1 MAFIY
6 TALNTGAAALDPLV
20 ARIYADGVDVYPANL
35 VGGVFTPPHELRG
48 CTRFQWEFDHERDG
62 AYIEIAGATE
72 DTYQVPEDNVL
83 NSGDYRCVVTIGEL
97 DGECERITDIR
108 TVAIIDCGSTATT
121 FFNGAGGAGSRTIDP
136 IFPHFLQN
144 QVVVTSPDWITHT
157 DIVCTLGTGSCIE
170 ISSLTAE
177 SVTAGGRANRARN
190 GYVDIQI
197 GEFSCSYPV
206 QQNFIRTV
214 MGGPITAEDTSPPLG
229 PTLSISAPQRSVVQN
244 ANLIVTGT
252 SDVIGTTGRETGL
265 TQADFAWTVDTGTVG
280 TPTTIGGVST
290 QTTSV
295 DTSVVGVQTIT
306 FSVTHNGFTVT
317 ESIEINVNAIVPAEQ
332 AGEVSGDNTGQ
343 VQARA
348 SANIVFGSPPNNF
361 YERNLAVA
369 NGNFRVVSGLATIEV
384 AIDDGRG
391 LFQNEPFGGRATM
404 TFTITG
410 PGIANGSFTMDVSV
424 TPDPVDPNPVAF
436 GDPGFTFNILP
447 TSVRI
452 PSETITGTADGLL
465 IPGNYAWSMDLHRVA
480 GQPGDGSINDTG
492 VILRAPGPRPPRQE
506 GITDP
511 DGVFRFAHQLYN
523 PRGSIAV
530 AEVGGFAF
538 DISDFNFN
546 F

>member
-6 TALNTGAAALDPLV
+6 TSLNTGTPALDPLV

-35 VGGVFTPPHELRG
+35 NGGVFTPPHELRG

-62 AYIEIAGATE
+62 TFTEILGATE
-72 DTYQVPEDNVL
+72 DTYQVPESAVV

-97 DGECERITDIR
+97 DGECERTTDVR

-144 QVVVTSPDWITHT
+144 QVVITSPDWITHT

-177 SVTAGGRANRARN
+177 SVIAGGRDNRARN
-190 GYVDIQI
+190 GYVDVQI
-197 GEFSCSYPV
+197 GDFSCSYPV
-206 QQNFIRTV
+206 QQNFIRTQ
-214 MGGPITAEDTSPPLG
+214 MGGEVTADDTSPPLG
-229 PTLSISAPQRSVVQN
+229 PTLSLSAFQRSVVQN

-252 SDVIGTTGRETGL
+252 SDVIGTAGRDTTL
-265 TQADFAWTVDTGTVG
+265 TNADFVWTVDTGTPAA
-280 TPTTIGGVST
+280 PTTADGVST
-290 QTTSV
+290 QTTSI
-295 DTSVVGVQTIT
+295 DTSAVGAQTIT
-306 FSVTHNGFTVT
+306 FSVTHNGFTIT
-317 ESIEINVNAIVPAEQ
+317 ESIEITVNAIVPAQQ
-332 AGEVSGDNTGQ
+332 AGEVTGDNVGQ

-348 SANIVFGSPPNNF
+348 YAGIVFGDPPTNY
-361 YERNLAVA
+361 YERNLATA
-369 NGNFRVVSGLATIEV
+369 NGNFRVVSGLATID
-384 AIDDGRG
+384 ASIDDGRG
-391 LFQNEPFGGRATM
+391 LFQSNPFNGRATM

-410 PGIANGSFTMDVSV
+410 PGIANGSFTQELSV
-424 TPDPVDPNPVAF
+424 TPEPVDPNPVAF
-436 GDPGFTFNILP
+436 GDPGFVFAGLEP
-447 TSVRI
+447 TTVTI
-452 PSETITGTADGLL
+452 PSTTITGTADGLL
-465 IPGNYAWSMDLHRVA
+465 IPGNYSWSLDLHRVA
-480 GQPGDGSINDTG
+480 GEPGDGSIDDTG
-492 VILRAPGPRPPRQE
+492 VILRQASPRLE

-538 DISDFNFN
+538 DISDFNFE